1 MPLTSSFYLQGAVAI
16 KKKMKTKNQSF
27 LPWPLAIGE
36 LVFFAPLSFFQK
48 KAGNLSLLPLS
59 PFFLP

>member
-1 MPLTSSFYLQGAVAI
+1 VPWLS
-16 KKKMKTKNQSF
+16 KKGKDKNQSF
-27 LPWPLAIGE
+27 LQWPLAIGE

-59 PFFLP
+59 PFFFS